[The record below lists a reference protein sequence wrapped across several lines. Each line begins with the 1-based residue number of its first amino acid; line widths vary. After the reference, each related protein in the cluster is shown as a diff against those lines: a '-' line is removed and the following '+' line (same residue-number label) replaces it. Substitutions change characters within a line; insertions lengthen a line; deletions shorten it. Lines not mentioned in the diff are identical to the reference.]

1 MSGPIAK
8 AINEVNVERK
18 IKLNCVERIQSGYTF
33 ISTIK
38 YFGSVFETWG
48 AGETRLIDKA

>member
-33 ISTIK
+33 MSTIK